1 MKIKLLTALGMVM
14 SLSACSSTYLTV
26 TDVSYVSLKNK
37 HSTQNEAKTISIKHN
52 IDEQGTLEVE
62 VFNRSNEIM
71 TIDRTKSFV
80 VIGGVS
86 TSFYDPTI
94 KTTTHQISS
103 SNTQGVAVNV
113 GTVANALGASSPVAQ
128 ILSGVNVGGSS
139 TLGSST
145 TKTQYDID
153 QPMVSIAPNGGIDMG
168 RKFGVGINGSFLSE
182 LSVSNTAQK
191 DIIMPSIS
199 YKDSP
204 IKFSVVISYSLDDGN
219 SWNQIVSEYYVNSLI
234 QTYVRKKGK
243 VNDALR
249 RVLKSSDKIF
259 TDSWSLLYF
268 NVYSLEY
275 MQSPKKKRYTDSMD
289 VYLINNLMHNK

>member
-1 MKIKLLTALGMVM
+1 MVM
-14 SLSACSSTYLTV
+14 GLSSCSSTYLTV

-37 HSTQNEAKTISIKHN
+37 HSTKNEAKTISIKHSIN
-52 IDEQGTLEVE
+52 EHGTLEVE

-71 TIDRTKSFV
+71 TIDRKKSFV
-80 VIGGVS
+80 VVRGVS

-94 KTTTHQISS
+94 KTTTRQTSY
-103 SNTQGVAVNV
+103 SNTRGATVNA
-113 GTVANALGASSPVAQ
+113 GSVANALGAPSAVTQ

-139 TLGSST
+139 TSGSST
-145 TKTQYDID
+145 TKTDYNID

-168 RKFGVGINGSFLSE
+168 RKFGVGVNGSFLSE

-191 DIIMPSIS
+191 DIIMPAIS
-199 YKDSP
+199 YDDSP
-204 IKFSVVISYSLDDGN
+204 IKFSVVITYSLDDGKT
-219 SWNQIVSEYYVNSLI
+219 WNTIVSEYYVNALI
-234 QTYVRKKGK
+234 QTYVRKKGE

-249 RVLKSSDKIF
+249 RVMNSSDKIF

-275 MQSPKKKRYTDSMD
+275 LQSPEKKKYTNSIDA
-289 VYLINNLMHNK
+289 YLINNLWHNK